1 MVSLG
6 IAIDS
11 SIIVGLILTLK
22 HLLHPCKSGKRLKK
36 KKTSVKKCTLNP
48 HYNESFSF
56 EIPFE
61 RIQQVQMVF
70 TVVDYD
76 RLGQSEP
83 IGKIVLGCDCTT
95 GDSERRHW
103 MDMLGSP
110 RRPIAQWH
118 SLKDVESVCEIV
130 NNNNNKSH
138 DQQQSNKQKFTS
150 QQRQSPP

>member
-1 MVSLG
+1 
-6 IAIDS
+6 
-11 SIIVGLILTLK
+11 
-22 HLLHPCKSGKRLKK
+22 
-36 KKTSVKKCTLNP
+36 
-48 HYNESFSF
+48 
-56 EIPFE
+56 
-61 RIQQVQMVF
+61 MVF

-118 SLKDVESVCEIV
+118 SLKDFESACEIV
-130 NNNNNKSH
+130 NYNNNNNGNLDGNGNGKNH
-138 DQQQSNKQKFTS
+138 EQQNQQKFTDQQQQQQLAQQQQPSAPQKS
-150 QQRQSPP
+150 Q